1 MIEPRE
7 NDAIRESRIASPH
20 VRQSTYVTTVFYQL
34 RGEEWILLHSP
45 IDEESSEKSFAAL
58 AKHPRGTCFM
68 LPACAAN
75 VASRPLLRE
84 ATNSSYKLAPPHH
97 RVFGAPIPTGSSS
110 KCAIGLMPT
119 PPFFTSTPPGV
130 ALEEAT
136 RPVLFFSPQVRSRRK
151 VQDHQRAKDRA
162 ERDRRLGMYANTM
175 VGCVGGFDGKWPRKN
190 FWLLRAGFAADSGLC
205 FLLFKF
211 AVSRHLERGLLE
223 TARGVHEIGKPT
235 PRVSEHS
242 TK

>member
-1 MIEPRE
+1 
-7 NDAIRESRIASPH
+7 
-20 VRQSTYVTTVFYQL
+20 
-34 RGEEWILLHSP
+34 
-45 IDEESSEKSFAAL
+45 
-58 AKHPRGTCFM
+58 M
-68 LPACAAN
+68 LPACGQCGVSP
-75 VASRPLLRE
+75 VASGNKK
-84 ATNSSYKLAPPHH
+84 ASYKLAPPHH